1 MLKTTSFLSVLILS
15 FLINP
20 YQIMRSL
27 AELKKEAAEMQLK
40 IRKLLLGR
48 NSFDEGIADKLTTI
62 ATITTL
68 REQLVKTQKEIRIR
82 FPDAE

>member
-1 MLKTTSFLSVLILS
+1 MLKTTSFLSVFILS

-27 AELKKEAAEMQLK
+27 AELRKEAAEMQLQ

-48 NSFDEGIADKLTTI
+48 NSFEEGIADKLTVI

-68 REQLVKTQKEIRIR
+68 REQLVKIQKEIRLR